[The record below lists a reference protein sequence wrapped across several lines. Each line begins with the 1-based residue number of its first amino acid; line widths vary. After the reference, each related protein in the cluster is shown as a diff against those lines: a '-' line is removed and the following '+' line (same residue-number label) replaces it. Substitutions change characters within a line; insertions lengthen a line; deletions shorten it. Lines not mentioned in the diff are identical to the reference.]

1 MCESGRTGTTLI
13 CRARS
18 PLPVTPESSEA
29 IARAEPVCYVRSAS
43 LTLNAGPKPP
53 SRRTTMADEYLVT
66 INFPVLLE
74 NLRNSDTSQDWDD
87 AEAESWL
94 LGQGFRETKAGWLAD
109 AFTLSRLARDEIISA
124 TRV

>member
-1 MCESGRTGTTLI
+1 ML
-13 CRARS
+13 RS
-18 PLPVTPESSEA
+18 IRLAFPERRPEAATP
-29 IARAEPVCYVRSAS
+29 
-43 LTLNAGPKPP
+43 
-53 SRRTTMADEYLVT
+53 RRTTMADEYLVT

-109 AFTLSRLARDEIISA
+109 AFTLSRLARDEILSA
-124 TRV
+124 TRI

>member
-1 MCESGRTGTTLI
+1 MPE
-13 CRARS
+13 S

-74 NLRNSDTSQDWDD
+74 NLSSNSDTSQDWDD